1 MSASLH
7 ETALRMLGRRAL
19 SRRELGDRL
28 RDRGFADGPVR
39 AEVERLQAAGL
50 LNDLELARAI
60 CRARLRQGKGKRAVE
75 TELWR
80 RHVEP
85 QAGAQAVAELVG
97 DEVTGALEAAVARA
111 VKRCPQ
117 WRQLPRERAKVVRY
131 LLTRGF
137 DAAEVRRVLGRE
149 PDEENDAVTTFDTPD
164 P

>member
-1 MSASLH
+1 
-7 ETALRMLGRRAL
+7 MLARRAL
-19 SRRELGDRL
+19 SRRELGERL
-28 RDRGFADGPVR
+28 SDKGFATAAIA
-39 AEVERLQAAGL
+39 AEVERLHAAGL
-50 LNDLELARAI
+50 LNDLELARAV
-60 CRARLRQGKGKRAVE
+60 CRTRLRQGKGKRAIE
-75 TELWR
+75 TEFWR

-97 DEVTGALEAAVARA
+97 DEVAGALEAAMARV
-111 VKRCPQ
+111 VKRCPL
-117 WRQLPRERAKVVRY
+117 WRRLPRERAKVVRY